1 MSCEDGWESRPGST
15 SCYKFL
21 NSNAGQQKWGDARSY
36 CQNKGGDL
44 IKINGN
50 DELVRTLKVARLNRI
65 VHSKYIQCLFIQK
78 DFDHA

>member
-1 MSCEDGWESRPGST
+1 MSCESGWESRPGST
-15 SCYKFL
+15 SCYKFV
-21 NSNAGQQKWGDARSY
+21 NSNAGQLKWGDARSY